1 MERRAAAAAAGPR
14 QRWRQRAGCMD
25 TDEVTSLFR
34 CAGRC
39 ARAHQLSADQHNAG
53 AICCSTRT
61 RRQLLLLFSASP
73 VVYLWCALVPFL
85 RFHVACSVVVLIC
98 IAISV
103 DLEPEIVF
111 DSTSSGDSENIF
123 FTTALQR

>member
-1 MERRAAAAAAGPR
+1 MTQLPFFAALDA
-14 QRWRQRAGCMD
+14 
-25 TDEVTSLFR
+25 
-34 CAGRC
+34 
-39 ARAHQLSADQHNAG
+39 ARAQQLSADQSITRAPDIAVHG
-53 AICCSTRT
+53 HGHSSCCC
-61 RRQLLLLFSASP
+61 SP